1 MKKQKVSDIDLLLSK
16 LDKKKLC
23 EFIRKECANNR
34 EFKDRFL
41 SIGAGTIFIPK
52 PTEYKSRVKRIIK
65 SFQSKYG
72 YVEYRDTFSLNRA
85 IFQILDE
92 ADEAMQNQR
101 WEVALAI
108 LEGIAS
114 MGDEIINCGD
124 DSAGELGSI
133 VDECFTKW
141 HELCNNELLPSELKS
156 KIFKLSISYFTDEYL
171 KGWDWWWDWIE
182 MAISVS
188 DTTEQQNQ
196 ILKLLDKIINTQDDE
211 WGTKY
216 NAKIALQYKLEI
228 ISINSTPEE
237 QRQFMYENVSNSE
250 FRKKLLQMAWDEG
263 NYDEV
268 FRLAEA
274 GILHDSDWSGL
285 VADWRKWELKIYRQR
300 NDKENILKLSR
311 YFFFERNEFED
322 NEYSMSAMYALM
334 KSTVPTEEWLNFV
347 DSLLKE
353 AYQKKI
359 GKEKEILF
367 IYTQEKMWDIY
378 MEYLQKNHTFYNLDK
393 APLDVWTL
401 YKNEL
406 IQLYTSCVKEFFQH
420 ASNRNEYNKGVN
432 LLRKLIK
439 YGGTVEADNII
450 TEQKNRIPRRPAL
463 IEELSQL

>member
-1 MKKQKVSDIDLLLSK
+1 MKNQKVSDIDLLLSK

-41 SIGAGTIFIPK
+41 SIGAGIIFTPK
-52 PTEYKSRVKRIIK
+52 SADYRSRVKRIIK

-85 IFQILDE
+85 IAQILDE
-92 ADEAMQNQR
+92 ADEAMQNQK

-108 LEGIAS
+108 IEGIAS
-114 MGDEIINCGD
+114 TGEEIINCGD

-196 ILKLLDKIINTQDDE
+196 ILKLLNNIIDVQDYE

-216 NAKIALQYKLEI
+216 NTKRALQYKLEI

-237 QRQFMYENVSNSE
+237 QRQFMYENVSNPE

-268 FRLAEA
+268 LRLAKE

-285 VADWRKWELKIYRQR
+285 VADWHKWELKIYRQK
-300 NDKENILKLSR
+300 NDKENILKLSQ
-311 YFFFERNEFED
+311 YFFFERNVFED
-322 NEYSMSAMYALM
+322 NEYSMSAMYTLM
-334 KSTVPTEEWLNFV
+334 KSTVPTAEWCNFV

-353 AYQKKI
+353 AYKNKT
-359 GKEKEILF
+359 EKEILF
-367 IYTQEKMWDIY
+367 IYTQEKMWSRY
-378 MEYLQKNHTFYNLDK
+378 MEYLQKNYTIHNLDN
-393 APLDVWTL
+393 APHEVWTL
-401 YKNEL
+401 YNSEL
-406 IQLYTSCVKEFFQH
+406 IQLYTSCIKDFFKH

-439 YGGTVEADNII
+439 YGGTLKADEII